1 VEFTKTD
8 LARQAFDAF
17 NRRDVEE
24 MVRLMDPGIEFF
36 APTAELANA
45 GNPYR
50 GHDGIRKYFADV
62 ARVWEELEVMPG
74 EFREVDD
81 HVLAFGRVY
90 GRGEGGYIQDSPA
103 QWVFTAEGQ
112 GFVRVRVFTNRSAAL
127 AAVGL
132 EG

>member
-1 VEFTKTD
+1 VQLTKTD

-17 NRRDVEE
+17 NRRDIEE
-24 MVRLMDPGIEFF
+24 MLRLMDPGIEFY
-36 APTAELANA
+36 APTAQMANS
-45 GNPYR
+45 GQPYR
-50 GHDGIRKYFADV
+50 GHEGIRKYFVDV
-62 ARVWEELEVMPG
+62 ERVWEELEVMPG
-74 EFREVDD
+74 EYREVGD

-103 QWVFTAEGQ
+103 QWVLTVRGHV
-112 GFVRVRVFTNRSAAL
+112 FVQVRVFTNRNAAL